1 MKRRI
6 IIIFIRIMFII
17 LLSKALFYMVVMFLW
32 GLMPT
37 KDIIKDVIESIS
49 EIILIIICAYLLFL
63 NAFVILGRKRK
74 DNYNNIV
81 ILSSVLIVVLFS
93 VVVQLYNLFMTIIP
107 YSITYH
113 HYVDVLI
120 PHILIILFSSYFVW
134 KLLVNIYN
142 HKKDFT
148 HVDNPTV

>member
-17 LLSKALFYMVVMFLW
+17 LLSKALFYMVVVFLW

-37 KDIIKDVIESIS
+37 KDIIKDAIESIS

-81 ILSSVLIVVLFS
+81 ILSSVLIAVIFS
-93 VVVQLYNLFMTIIP
+93 VVVQFYNLFMIIIP
-107 YSITYH
+107 YSIAHH

-120 PHILIILFSSYFVW
+120 PHLIIIVFGSYFAW
-134 KLLVNIYN
+134 MILVNINN
-142 HKKDFT
+142 HKKQHNT
-148 HVDNPTV
+148 KSV